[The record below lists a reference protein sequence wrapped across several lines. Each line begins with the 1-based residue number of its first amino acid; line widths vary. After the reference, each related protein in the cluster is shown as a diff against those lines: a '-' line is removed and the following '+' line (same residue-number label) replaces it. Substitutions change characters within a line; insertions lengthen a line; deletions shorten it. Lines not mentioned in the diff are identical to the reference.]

1 MSNTRRPRGAYP
13 ARRQSTP
20 RSTQVVVGVIA
31 LLCVA
36 AVIALAIVLNG
47 SGSTPAAAGGN
58 STAVSTPPS
67 TTAPSTA
74 TSSSP
79 PSGMDCTPAPA
90 MPTKPL
96 SFKQAPSPSLAQKSS
111 WDAAITTNC
120 GVIDVRLNGAVAP
133 QTVSSFLFLAKKG
146 YFDDSP
152 CHRLT
157 TSGLYVLQCG
167 DPTGTGGG
175 TPGYG
180 FGIENAPKDGDFPTG
195 TVAMARAN
203 SPNSNGSQFFIVY
216 KDTKLPTTGGGY
228 SIFAKVTK
236 GLDIVKALARAG
248 VTGGATDGAPV
259 QPISILS
266 VAVKKA

>member
-13 ARRQSTP
+13 ARQQSTP

-36 AVIALAIVLNG
+36 AVIALAFVLNG
-47 SGSTPAAAGGN
+47 NGSSPAAAGP
-58 STAVSTPPS
+58 TTP
-67 TTAPSTA
+67 A
-74 TSSSP
+74 SSSAP

-90 MPTKPL
+90 LPTKPL
-96 SFKQAPSPSLAQKSS
+96 SFKQAPSRSLAQKST
-111 WDAAITTNC
+111 WDATITTNC
-120 GVIDVRLNGAVAP
+120 GVIDVRLDGAQAP

-146 YFDDSP
+146 YFDNTP

-157 TSGLYVLQCG
+157 TGGLYLLQCG

-175 TPGYG
+175 SPGYG

-203 SPNSNGSQFFIVY
+203 SPASNGSQFFIVY
-216 KDTKLPTTGGGY
+216 EDTKLPTTGGGY

-248 VTGGATDGAPV
+248 VTGGGTDGAPT
-259 QPISILS
+259 QPISILN